1 MSLRILALVSA
12 MVFAGAAPALA
23 HHSAAQFD
31 LTIRD
36 RTWQG
41 TVKEFAPQ
49 NPHTK
54 VVLEVA
60 EPNGTTKDVS
70 FEGKSMTNMYRAGW
84 RANSIKVGDKV
95 TIAAAPRKDGADGG
109 FIFSITMDDGRRF

>member
-1 MSLRILALVSA
+1 MNVRILAIVSA
-12 MVFAGAAPALA
+12 IFLASALPAAA

-36 RTWQG
+36 RSWQG
-41 TVKEFAPQ
+41 TIKEFHPE

-60 EPNGTTKDVS
+60 TPDGGTKDVT
-70 FEGKSMTNMYRAGW
+70 FEGSSMTNMYRAGW
-84 RANSIKVGDKV
+84 RPNSIKVGDKA
-95 TIAAAPRKDGADGG
+95 TITAAPRKDGADGG
-109 FIFSITMDDGRRF
+109 FIFSIVLEDGRRF